1 MESVSANNNTLDIT
15 LNNIDVSSDVLSKIG
30 FLAWE
35 GDKSL
40 YIMESLYING
50 QLISN
55 PPLNPPTNAF
65 NGTNSYIAPPLDAQN
80 YNMDLDFYDLVGI
93 VQPGDT
99 SILIELT
106 SGQDYI
112 IVNNIITSV
121 NSELPDATIEIDD
134 LGVLC
139 QNNNIDV
146 EYTVYNVNST
156 NELPANTPIAFY
168 ADAVLIGQTTTT
180 TIIPIGGSE
189 SGTITLNIPI
199 ATPNNFNLRA
209 VVDDIG
215 NGTGIVAETD
225 ETNNEF
231 IYPVDLSTAGILLN
245 PGPACLG
252 RPVILDSGV
261 TDPPFNIQ

>member
-1 MESVSANNNTLDIT
+1 
-15 LNNIDVSSDVLSKIG
+15 SKIA

-35 GDKSL
+35 GDA
-40 YIMESLYING
+40 
-50 QLISN
+50 
-55 PPLNPPTNAF
+55 LNPVGEDLELRTALGSYFPTSPINPRFNAF
-65 NGTNSYIAPPLDAQN
+65 NSTNSWSTPPSTTN
-80 YNMDLDFYDLVGI
+80 YQMDLDYYDLRGAGI
-93 VQPGDT
+93 IDIGVTYIDVLLST
-99 SILIELT
+99 
-106 SGQDYI
+106 GQDYI
-112 IVNNIITSV
+112 MVNNIVTIV
-121 NSELPDATIEIDD
+121 NSELPDATIVIDD

-156 NELPANTPIAFY
+156 NILPANTPIAFY
-168 ADAVLIGQTTTT
+168 ADAVLIGQTTTNN
-180 TIIPIGGSE
+180 IIPLGGSE

-215 NGTGIVAETD
+215 DGTGIVAETD
-225 ETNNEF
+225 ESNNEF
-231 IYPVDLSTAGILLN
+231 IFPVDLSTAGILLN

-261 TDPPFNIQ
+261 TDPP